1 MNKYLLGVLALVSCF
16 ILIFKQTTAKV
27 IISSGEAT
35 FASKDAGIK
44 RITMQK
50 VYRAC
55 NDNTTQY
62 KCNIRRKHTNI
73 PKTKRS
79 ASAIETTLDEYGGLY
94 WMGLIT
100 IGTPSQPFYT
110 VFDTGSSDLWIP
122 GEQCGTACGGNHTYK
137 PSLSSTYKAWNKTFQ
152 ILYGD
157 SSYSTGVFVN
167 DTVNIAGVSITGQP
181 FAVINSASG
190 ASSRL
195 FDGILGL
202 GYQKIAQGGE
212 NPVVWSMYLAGKLS
226 LPIFCFWFGPVSTG
240 SDTGEL
246 ILGGYDTTKYT
257 GSFTYAPVSVQG
269 YWEFIVDN
277 VKLSTGSTTNVIAN
291 SISAVLDTG
300 STAAIAVPTTYLN
313 TINTLLGATYD
324 SNTGWYTVNC
334 QTKPLSAFPNI
345 TVTISGVP
353 FTLTPLMYLFI
364 YVGPST
370 YKCFSTILSSDAMD
384 QLGNPVWILG
394 DYFLRRFYSVFDMQ
408 QNRVG
413 LALSTSYSIVQAVPS
428 TLFQTTTTVTTVST
442 TTTKPSATTTTTTT
456 KPSTTT
462 TTSTATTTSATTK
475 PSITT
480 TAPRVITS
488 LAPNTTCIV
497 NIPSSVLIYRSLS
510 ISSQATYLNDIA
522 LCAGVG
528 VLYSSWDGGNSYL
541 ESNAVVYGSG
551 NNHTLFLKAGSRYFC
566 LTGGFHTV
574 YYEQGAQF
582 NGAAY
587 TRLCSKIIFQYPS
600 TATC

>member
-1 MNKYLLGVLALVSCF
+1 
-16 ILIFKQTTAKV
+16 
-27 IISSGEAT
+27 
-35 FASKDAGIK
+35 
-44 RITMQK
+44 MQK
-50 VYRAC
+50 VYRTC
-55 NDNTTQY
+55 NDPTTQY
-62 KCNIRRKHTNI
+62 KCHIGGEHTKI
-73 PKTKRS
+73 TKTKRS
-79 ASAIETTLDEYGGLY
+79 VSATETTLDGGLY
-94 WMGLIT
+94 WMGLIGV
-100 IGTPSQPFYT
+100 GTPSQPFYI
-110 VFDTGSSDLWIP
+110 VFDTGSSHLWIP
-122 GEQCGTACGGNHTYK
+122 GEQCGTSCGGNHTYK

-152 ILYGD
+152 I
-157 SSYSTGVFVN
+157 SYADGSNTTGVFAN
-167 DTVNIAGVSITGQP
+167 DTVTIAGISITGQP

-190 ASSRL
+190 VSGRA

-202 GYQKIAQGGE
+202 SYAKLSQSGE
-212 NPVVWSMYLAGKLS
+212 NPVVWSMYLAGELS

-313 TINTLLGATYD
+313 MINTLIGATYD

-370 YKCFSTILSSDAMD
+370 YKCFSTILSSNSMD
-384 QLGNPVWILG
+384 QLGNPLWVLG

-413 LALSTSYSIVQAVPS
+413 LALSTSYSTVQAVPS
-428 TLFQTTTTVTTVST
+428 TLFPAAATVTTVST
-442 TTTKPSATTTTTTT
+442 TTTKPSATTTTTT

-462 TTSTATTTSATTK
+462 TTSTATTTSATTKPLITTTSATTK

-488 LAPNTTCIV
+488 LAPNTTCLV

-541 ESNAVVYGSG
+541 ESNAVIYGSG